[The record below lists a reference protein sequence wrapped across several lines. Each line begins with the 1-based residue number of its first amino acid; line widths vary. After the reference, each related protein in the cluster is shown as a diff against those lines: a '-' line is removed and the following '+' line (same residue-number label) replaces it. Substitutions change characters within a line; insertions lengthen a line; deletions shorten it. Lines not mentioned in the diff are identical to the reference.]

1 MGRSKKE
8 ESVVESVVESVATAS
23 PVDLRAF
30 LVVADSPVK
39 AKLIA
44 DMMPEATFNCDRAGL
59 AGASEALAKRPG
71 WTLFVIRG
79 TKAIEV
85 VKG

>member
-1 MGRSKKE
+1 MGRSKK
-8 ESVVESVVESVATAS
+8 VVESVVESANDTQVEPGAEIRS
-23 PVDLRAF
+23 C

-44 DMMPEATFNCDRAGL
+44 YMMPEATLPCDASGL
-59 AGASEALAKRPG
+59 ARASEALAKRPG

-85 VKG
+85 AKG

>member
-1 MGRSKKE
+1 MARSKKVVD
-8 ESVVESVVESVATAS
+8 SVVESANDTQVEPGTEIRSC
-23 PVDLRAF
+23 

-44 DMMPEATFNCDRAGL
+44 DMMPEATFPCDPSGL
-59 AGASEALAKRPG
+59 AFASAMLAKRPG

>member
-1 MGRSKKE
+1 MGRSKK
-8 ESVVESVVESVATAS
+8 VVESVVESANESQVEPGTE
-23 PVDLRAF
+23 LRSC
-30 LVVADSPVK
+30 LVVSDSPVK

-44 DMMPEATFNCDRAGL
+44 DMMPEATFPCDPAGL
-59 AGASEALAKRPG
+59 AGAAASLAKRPG

-79 TKAIEV
+79 SKAIEV

>member
-1 MGRSKKE
+1 MARSKK
-8 ESVVESVVESVATAS
+8 VVESVVESANDTQVE
-23 PVDLRAF
+23 PGVELRAF

-44 DMMPEATFNCDRAGL
+44 DMMPEACFACDPAGL
-59 AGASEALAKRPG
+59 SRASEALAKRPG

>member
-1 MGRSKKE
+1 MGRSKK
-8 ESVVESVVESVATAS
+8 VVESVVESVTDNQVE
-23 PVDLRAF
+23 PGVELRAF
-30 LVVADSPVK
+30 LVVADSPMK

-44 DMMPEATFNCDRAGL
+44 DMMPEACFACDPAGL
-59 AGASEALAKRPG
+59 SRASEALAKRPG

-85 VKG
+85 AKG